1 MEMIRRFV
9 YGIFF
14 AVVMFV
20 QAEVAVAQ
28 DNVIDRVEWVV
39 GDKAILRSDIEET
52 IRYWLS
58 NGRQFDG
65 DPYCIVGEDLAIQQ
79 LFIHQAAIDSV
90 EVDEAGIMRQVEA
103 QMDYVIRQIGSK
115 EKLEEYFDKTSSEIR
130 EMYREQLY
138 NMEMMEAMKRKLVGD
153 IKVSPLMV
161 RRFCDSLPKDS
172 FPYVQE
178 QVEVQ
183 VITLE
188 PEIDIEE
195 IERVKGELR
204 DYTERVTNGETSF
217 STLALLYS
225 QDPGSARNG
234 GELDFKGRG
243 ELQPEFAAVA
253 FNLTDPN
260 KVSKIVET
268 EYGFHIIQLV
278 EKRGDRVKVRHILRK
293 PEYSSDNIKKML
305 LRLDSISTDIKDKKF
320 TFEEGAEVISHDK
333 DTRNNYG
340 IMYNKNKASSYFT
353 LEELP
358 ADVARVVDGL
368 AVGDISQPFAWQLDN
383 GKTVCAIAKLKSR
396 TDAHIATFEDDYET
410 MRTMY
415 QMKLSEERVQAWI
428 KQKQKSTYVRIN
440 SDNRNCEFK
449 YPDWQFYEEK

>member
-1 MEMIRRFV
+1 MRKTILSV
-9 YGIFF
+9 LF
-14 AVVMFV
+14 ALPLLM
-20 QAEVAVAQ
+20 QTGVAVAQ

-39 GDKAILRSDIEET
+39 GDKAILRSDIEEA
-52 IRYWLS
+52 IRYWIS
-58 NGRQFDG
+58 TGRQFEG

-79 LFIHQAAIDSV
+79 LFLHQAAIDSV
-90 EVDEAGIMRQVEA
+90 NVDENGIMRQVEA
-103 QMDYVIRQIGSK
+103 QMEYVTRQIGSK
-115 EKLEEYFDKTSSEIR
+115 EKFEEYFDKTSSEIR

-153 IKVSPLMV
+153 IKVSPLLV
-161 RRFCDSLPKDS
+161 RRYCESLPKDS

-188 PEIDIEE
+188 PELDIEE
-195 IERVKGELR
+195 VERVKSELR
-204 DYTERVTNGETSF
+204 EYTERVTSGETSF

-225 QDPGSARNG
+225 EDPGSARLG

-243 ELQPEFAAVA
+243 EFAPEFAAVA

-268 EYGFHIIQLV
+268 EYGFHIIQLI

-293 PEYSSDNIKKML
+293 PVCSNENIKKVL
-305 LRLDSISTDIKDKKF
+305 LRLDSISADIKDAKF
-320 TFEEGAEVISHDK
+320 TFEEGAEVISQDK

-340 IMYNKNKASSYFT
+340 IMYNRNTASSYFS

-358 ADVARVVDGL
+358 ADVARVIDGL
-368 AVGDISQPFAWQLDN
+368 EVGEISQPFAWQLDN

-396 TDAHIATFEDDYET
+396 TEAHQATFESDYET
-410 MRTMY
+410 MRMMY
-415 QMKLSEERVQAWI
+415 QAKLSDERIQEWI
-428 KQKQKSTYVRIN
+428 KQKQKSTYVRVN
-440 SDNRNCEFK
+440 SDSRDCEFV
-449 YPDWQFYEEK
+449 YPHWQFYEEK

>member
-1 MEMIRRFV
+1 MIRRFV

-14 AVVMFV
+14 AVIMFV
-20 QAEVAVAQ
+20 QTEVAVAQ

-138 NMEMMEAMKRKLVGD
+138 NMEMMEAMKRKLVGE